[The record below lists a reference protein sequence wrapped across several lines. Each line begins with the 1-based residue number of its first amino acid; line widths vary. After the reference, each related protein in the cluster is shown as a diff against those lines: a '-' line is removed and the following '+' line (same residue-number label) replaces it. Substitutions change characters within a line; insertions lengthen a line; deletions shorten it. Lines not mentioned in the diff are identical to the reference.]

1 MCVQDSRC
9 QLFITLDLFGTMI
22 QGCLRDIEWIKS
34 LDIPCYQS
42 ASDKSFY
49 IDLPKKKLKFLR
61 NVSHGAFGFIDI
73 ALYDTDNEVREV
85 YVKRPI
91 VNGKNLLLEACI
103 QKMVGEKLKIIGFP
117 TGAPKVLEIFKLNDG
132 SICFAMEPIDKAITL
147 DRYLE
152 HTSSNN
158 IPSVLVECL
167 LQLSSIM
174 WYLSN
179 MIGIDHRDL
188 KPSNFLIVEH
198 DQPISKI
205 LTIDTEIIEIE
216 SKYSLTLI
224 DFGFSCIGSTETRIT
239 DISLSSVYSKKDP
252 CPKDGRDMYLFIG
265 LVYIDFHERLPPDLR
280 TLFESWLDVPYTNLS
295 RFIRIYNDKEYA
307 KFWLYFIAGN
317 EAVIHYPCSPTRIL
331 NDLYSI
337 KTS

>member
-1 MCVQDSRC
+1 MCVQDRKC
-9 QLFITLDLFGTMI
+9 QLFITLDLFGEII
-22 QGCLRDIEWIKS
+22 QGCLRDLEWIKS
-34 LDIPCYQS
+34 LQIPCYQS
-42 ASDKSFY
+42 TSNPFLY
-49 IDLPKKKLKFLR
+49 IDLPEKKLKCIR
-61 NVSHGAFGFIDI
+61 NVSHGAFGFIDL
-73 ALYDTDNEVREV
+73 ALYDTGNDVREI

-91 VNGKNLLLEACI
+91 INGKNLLLEACI

-117 TGAPKVLEIFKLNDG
+117 TGAPKVLEIFKLHYG

-152 HTSSNN
+152 NTSHHVISG
-158 IPSVLVECL
+158 VLIECL
-167 LQLSSIM
+167 LQLSSMM

-198 DQPISKI
+198 EQPVSKI

-224 DFGFSCIGSTETRIT
+224 DFGFSCIGSTETHIT

-265 LVYIDFHERLPPDLR
+265 LVYIDFHERIPPALR
-280 TLFESWLDVPYTNLS
+280 ILFESWLDVPYTNLS
-295 RFIRIYNDKEYA
+295 RFIRIYNDKQYA

-317 EAVIHYPCSPTRIL
+317 EAVIKYPCCPTRIL
-331 NDLYSI
+331 RDLYSL

>member
-1 MCVQDSRC
+1 MCTHDIRC
-9 QLFITLDLFGTMI
+9 QLFITLELFGVLI

-34 LDIPCYQS
+34 LNIPCYQS
-42 ASDKSFY
+42 ASNPLLY
-49 IDLPKKKLKFLR
+49 IDLPTKKLKCIK

-73 ALYDTDNEVREV
+73 ALYDIDNTIREI

-91 VNGKNLLLEACI
+91 INGKNLLLEACI
-103 QKMVGEKLKIIGFP
+103 QKMVGEKLKLIGFP
-117 TGAPKVLEIFKLNDG
+117 TGAPKVLEIFKLHDG
-132 SICFAMEPIDKAITL
+132 SVCFAMEPIDKAITL

-152 HTSSNN
+152 NTMSST
-158 IPSVLVECL
+158 ISSVVIECL
-167 LQLSSIM
+167 LQLCSMM

-198 DQPISKI
+198 DKPISKI

-224 DFGFSCIGSTETRIT
+224 DFGFSCIGSTETRIA
-239 DISLSSVYSKKDP
+239 DISLSSVYSKNDP

-265 LVYIDFHERLPPDLR
+265 LVYIDFHERLPPELR
-280 TLFESWLDVPYTNLS
+280 KLFESWLDVPYTNLS

-317 EAVIHYPCSPTRIL
+317 ESVIQYPSSPTRIL
-331 NDLYSI
+331 KDLYSL
-337 KTS
+337 KMS